1 MQTSTRSAA
10 LVASAVVTSAAIA
23 IATAAAVTT
32 RTEGTSAAA
41 RTART
46 AATTRTA
53 AAARTAATT
62 RTTRTAAAARTAAT
76 ARTAGTAAAARPA
89 GGAGRPA
96 PPNASEVGGALL
108 ARRGVVVHYQ
118 RRGLRPLPRVPA
130 SAYVIA
136 DAGTGAVLAA
146 KDAHGL
152 YPPASTLKVLTAIT
166 MLPRL
171 EPGAMVRATKRAAS
185 VEPNDVG
192 LVPGHRY
199 KAADLYRALLLISA
213 NDAAVALVQ
222 ASGSFARGM
231 ALVNAEAHHL
241 QAYDVVARQPNG
253 LPAPGQVVSAYDLAL
268 IARKALSTPA
278 FMSYDATL
286 TARFPVKRHKRV
298 LLVNQNSLLTGYR
311 GGIGGKIGWTEKAGA
326 TYIGLA
332 RRHGVT
338 LIVTIL
344 HATPLTEITSA
355 ERLLNWGFAAAGR
368 VRPVGILVPPLSP
381 AGAATGQHAAGQ
393 AGDASALSG
402 AQGRPADD
410 VMRLGA
416 GVAAC
421 LCVALLGGLAW
432 LRRRVLH
439 GRRAAR
445 G

>member
-62 RTTRTAAAARTAAT
+62 RT
-76 ARTAGTAAAARPA
+76 AGTAAAARAA

-96 PPNASEVGGALL
+96 PPSASEVGGALM

-171 EPGAMVRATKRAAS
+171 GPGAMVRATKRAAS

-368 VRPVGILVPPLSP
+368 VRPVGVLVPPLSP